1 MAAIPTDYE
10 ENGVRDAAQA
20 ERGRAERVGTLL
32 RGRTLATA
40 ESCTAGL
47 VSQALAAIE
56 GSMDWFRGG
65 LVAYQSGV
73 KRELLGVAPG
83 PVVTEPTAC
92 QMALGAAG
100 LFDADVAVSV
110 TGVAGPEP
118 LDGVEPGVVIVGVA
132 IDGEATAFT
141 HRLSGDPAAICSQGA
156 EAALDALA
164 HELDN
169 PR

>member
-1 MAAIPTDYE
+1 MRARPCSSVET
-10 ENGVRDAAQA
+10 R
-20 ERGRAERVGTLL
+20 RAERVGDLL

-47 VSQALAAIE
+47 IAQTLAATE

-83 PVVTEPTAC
+83 SVVTEPAAC
-92 QMALGAAG
+92 QMALGAAS
-100 LFDADVAVSV
+100 LLDADVAVSV

-132 IDGEATAFT
+132 TDGKATAFT
-141 HRLSGDPAAICSQGA
+141 HRFSGDPATICSQA
-156 EAALDALA
+156 AAAALDDLA
-164 HELDN
+164 HWLDERLRRDPVN
-169 PR
+169 DRA